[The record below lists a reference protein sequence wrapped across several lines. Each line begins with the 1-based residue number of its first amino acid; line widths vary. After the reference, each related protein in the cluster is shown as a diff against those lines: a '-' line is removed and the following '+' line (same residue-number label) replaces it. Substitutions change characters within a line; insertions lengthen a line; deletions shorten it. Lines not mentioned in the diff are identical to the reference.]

1 MSATGT
7 FGILRRMIVIFDEL
21 QLMWAL
27 GGSVASSLVGEPR
40 TTIDVDV
47 AVRVDESAGEALL
60 ARVSP
65 DFYVPLDAAREAIRT
80 RASFNVLDVDSS
92 MKMDIFVVG
101 DGLLD
106 RLQIDRRVRVDLPE
120 VPEGIW
126 VTSTPDQVLRK
137 LDWFRQGGGVSDRQW
152 RDVVGILRVH
162 IDTLDLDRLRSDADE
177 LGLSVD
183 LGEALAQAR
192 S

>member
-21 QLMWAL
+21 QLTWAL

-80 RASFNVLDVDSS
+80 HASFNVLDVDSS

-183 LGEALAQAR
+183 LVEALAQAR
-192 S
+192 N

>member
-21 QLMWAL
+21 QLTWAL

-183 LGEALAQAR
+183 LREALAQAR